1 LPILLLP
8 RKVCVSSLRIKFTG
22 ASFYNPATK
31 TFDQELFAD
40 NGLISSPGA
49 TDIEVKLDQG
59 YVFPAFRDGHAHPIF
74 AGREAAGPV
83 VTKATSIAQIQE
95 VLRNYRLANP
105 EQTWIEGGA
114 YDRSIVEG
122 GLFLASWLDEAVSA
136 VPVVLHASDHHTIWV
151 NSKALEL
158 IPSPLP
164 QLISGSIDV
173 DGSGVPMG
181 VLREPQAMALV
192 LDKAPARTIEQEV
205 AALAWADKVL
215 AKQGIVQAQDAWIT
229 PGMTEIYLAAA
240 SQSALMLDYN
250 LAFKIE
256 PHEWVKSIEFA
267 RTDREKVIGLG
278 NAQLTAKTCKFFAD
292 GVFGSGTASVL
303 EPYLDDVRNHG
314 EPLWIDSELEAA
326 CLVAAEAGFQLHIH
340 AIGDAGVRQALD
352 AIDLVQQRLGKPN
365 LPNVIAH
372 AELISDSDIARFAKL
387 NVVANMQP
395 LWAQADGMLMSCV
408 PRLGKG
414 RIDQM
419 YRMRDLIDSGATIAF
434 GSDWPVSSSNPILG
448 IATAV
453 TRQTAESK
461 PEGGWVIEQAVTV
474 TEAFTN
480 YSASV
485 SFQLTGE
492 HLVPLG
498 MGQPCDFVVLSQ
510 NPLEVD
516 SESLRKLQVIATY
529 KSGQLL
535 AQN

>member
-1 LPILLLP
+1 
-8 RKVCVSSLRIKFTG
+8 LRTKFTG
-22 ASFYNPATK
+22 AKFYNPATK
-31 TFDQELFAD
+31 TFEPELFAED
-40 NGLISSPGA
+40 GLVSSPGSF
-49 TDIEVKLDQG
+49 DKEVKLAQG
-59 YVFPAFRDGHAHPIF
+59 FVFPAFRDGHAHPIF
-74 AGREAAGPV
+74 AGREAAGPI
-83 VTKATSIAQIQE
+83 VTEAKSIAAVQE
-95 VLRNYRLANP
+95 VLRAYRLANP
-105 EQTWIEGGA
+105 DQVWIEGGA
-114 YDRSIVEG
+114 YDRSIVDG
-122 GLFLASWLDEAVSA
+122 GIFLASWLDEAVPD

-164 QLISGSIDV
+164 KLISGSVDV
-173 DGSGVPMG
+173 DGSGVPTG

-205 AALAWADKVL
+205 AALVWADKVL

-229 PGMTEIYLAAA
+229 AGMTEVYLAAV
-240 SQSALMLDYN
+240 SQSALVLDYN

-267 RTDREKVIGLG
+267 KVDREKVLYLG
-278 NAQLTAKTCKFFAD
+278 SSQLTANTCKFFAD

-303 EPYLDDVRNHG
+303 EPYLDDAHSHG
-314 EPLWIDSELEAA
+314 EPLWGKSELESA
-326 CLVAAEAGFQLHIH
+326 CLAAAELGFQLHIH

-352 AIDLVQQRLGKPN
+352 AIDHVQQRLGKPK

-372 AELISDSDIARFAKL
+372 AELISDSDISRFTEL

-408 PRLGKG
+408 PRLGMG
-414 RIDQM
+414 RIDQL

-453 TRQTAESK
+453 TRQTADSK
-461 PEGGWVIEQAVTV
+461 PEGGWVIEQAVTAA
-474 TEAFTN
+474 EALAC
-480 YSASV
+480 YSSSV
-485 SFQLTGE
+485 SFQLSGIHTDS
-492 HLVPLG
+492 LG
-498 MGQPCDFVVLSQ
+498 IGQPCDFVLLSQ

-516 SESLRKLQVIATY
+516 SEALRGIEVTATY
-529 KSGQLL
+529 KAGQLCSGGML
-535 AQN
+535 AN

>member
-1 LPILLLP
+1 MPFLLLP
-8 RKVCVSSLRIKFTG
+8 RKVGVPSLKLKFTG
-22 ASFYNPATK
+22 ASFFNPSTN
-31 TFDQELFAD
+31 TFERELFAED
-40 NGLISSPGA
+40 GLVISPGSFEE
-49 TDIEVKLDQG
+49 EVKLPQG
-59 YVFPAFRDGHAHPIF
+59 YVFPAFRDGHAHPVF

-83 VTKATSIAQIQE
+83 VTKAKSIAEIQE
-95 VLRNYRLANP
+95 ILTSYRKANP
-105 EQTWIEGGA
+105 GQTWIEGGA

-122 GLFLASWLDEAVSA
+122 GIFLASWLDEAVSDI
-136 VPVVLHASDHHTIWV
+136 PVVLHASDHHTIWV
-151 NSKALEL
+151 NGKALEL

-173 DGSGVPMG
+173 GASGAPTG

-192 LDKAPARTIEQEV
+192 LDKAPVRTIEQEI

-229 PGMTEIYLAAA
+229 PGMTEIYLGAA
-240 SQSALMLDYN
+240 SKGALLLDYN

-267 RTDREKVIGLG
+267 KGDRAKVLALD
-278 NAQLTAKTCKFFAD
+278 NAKITAKTCKFFAD

-303 EPYLDDVRNHG
+303 EPYLDNAHNHG
-314 EPLWIDSELEAA
+314 EPLWSVNELEAA
-326 CLVAAEAGFQLHIH
+326 CLEAAGLGFQLHIH

-352 AIDLVQQRLGKPN
+352 AIEYVQKRLGAPA

-372 AELISDSDIARFAKL
+372 AELISDSDIPRFAKL

-408 PRLGKG
+408 PRLGIE

-419 YRMRDLIDSGATIAF
+419 YRMRDLINSGALISF

-453 TRQTAESK
+453 TRQTADGK
-461 PEGGWVIEQAVTV
+461 PEGGWVIEQAITAE
-474 TEAFTN
+474 EALTS
-480 YSASV
+480 YSSSV
-485 SFQLTGE
+485 AFQLTGIRS
-492 HLVPLG
+492 VPLSV
-498 MGQPCDFVVLSQ
+498 GQSCDFIVLDQ
-510 NPLEVD
+510 NPLEMP
-516 SESLRKLQVIATY
+516 STALRDVKVLSTFKAG
-529 KSGQLL
+529 KEL
-535 AQN
+535 AKH

>member
-1 LPILLLP
+1 MPLLLLS
-8 RKVCVSSLRIKFTG
+8 RKVGVQSLKLKFTE

-31 TFDQELFAD
+31 SFEQELFAED
-40 NGLISSPGA
+40 GVVISPGA
-49 TDIEVKLDQG
+49 FDKEVKLAPG
-59 YVFPAFRDGHAHPIF
+59 YVFPAFRDGHAHPVF

-83 VTKATSIAQIQE
+83 LSNAKSITVIQE
-95 VLRNYRLANP
+95 ILSSYRNANP
-105 EQTWIEGGA
+105 DQTWIEGGA

-122 GLFLASWLDEAVSA
+122 GIFLASWLDEAVSD

-164 QLISGSIDV
+164 ELISGSIDI
-173 DGSGVPMG
+173 DASGFPTG
-181 VLREPQAMALV
+181 VLREPQAMAVV
-192 LDKAPARTIEQEV
+192 LDKAPVRTIEQEV
-205 AALAWADKVL
+205 SALVWADKVL

-229 PGMTEIYLAAA
+229 SGMTEIYLAAV
-240 SQSALMLDYN
+240 SEDALLLDYN

-256 PHEWVKSIEFA
+256 PHEWVMSLEFA
-267 RTDREKVIGLG
+267 KLDREKVLALA

-303 EPYLDDVRNHG
+303 EPYLDDANNNG
-314 EPLWIDSELEAA
+314 EPLWSSSELEAA
-326 CLVAAEAGFQLHIH
+326 CLSAAELGFQLHIH

-352 AIDLVQQRLGKPN
+352 AIEHVQTRLGIPD

-387 NVVANMQP
+387 NVIANMQP

-408 PRLGKG
+408 PKLGIE

-419 YRMRDLIDSGATIAF
+419 YRMRDLLDGGAVIAF

-453 TRQTAESK
+453 TRQTADAK
-461 PEGGWVIEQAVTV
+461 PEGGWVIEQAISAA
-474 TEAFTN
+474 EALER
-480 YSASV
+480 YSSSV
-485 SFQLTGE
+485 VFQLTGSKAD
-492 HLVPLG
+492 PLSI
-498 MGQPCDFVVLSQ
+498 GQSCDFIVLDQ
-510 NPLEVD
+510 NPLEVAPQY
-516 SESLRKLQVIATY
+516 LRDINVLATF
-529 KSGQLL
+529 KSGQKI
-535 AQN
+535 A

>member
-1 LPILLLP
+1 M
-8 RKVCVSSLRIKFTG
+8 RTKFTG

-31 TFDQELFAD
+31 TFEQELFAED
-40 NGLISSPGA
+40 GLVSSPGA
-49 TDIEVKLDQG
+49 FDQEVTLGQG
-59 YVFPAFRDGHAHPIF
+59 FVFPAFRDGHAHPIF

-83 VTKATSIAQIQE
+83 VTEAKSIAQVQE
-95 VLRNYRLANP
+95 ILRSYRIANP
-105 EQTWIEGGA
+105 DQLWIEGGA

-122 GLFLASWLDEAVSA
+122 GVFLALWLDEAVPD

-158 IPSPLP
+158 IPSPIP
-164 QLISGSIDV
+164 QLISGSVDV
-173 DGSGVPMG
+173 DASGVPTG

-192 LDKAPARTIEQEV
+192 LDKAPVKTLKQEV
-205 AALAWADKVL
+205 DALAWADKVL

-229 PGMTEIYLAAA
+229 PGMTEVYLAAV
-240 SQSALMLDYN
+240 SQGDLILDYN

-267 RTDREKVIGLG
+267 KTDREKVRNLHSS
-278 NAQLTAKTCKFFAD
+278 QLTAKTCKLFAD

-303 EPYLDDVRNHG
+303 EPYLDDVHNHG
-314 EPLWIDSELEAA
+314 EPLWGKEELEAA
-326 CLVAAEAGFQLHIH
+326 CLAAAELGFQLHIH

-352 AIDLVQQRLGKPN
+352 AIDYVQQRLGKPD

-372 AELISDSDIARFAKL
+372 AELISDSDIPRFAKL

-408 PRLGKG
+408 PRLGMG
-414 RIDQM
+414 RIDQL

-453 TRQTAESK
+453 TRQTADSK
-461 PEGGWVIEQAVTV
+461 PQGGWVIEQAVTAA
-474 TEAFTN
+474 EALSC
-480 YSASV
+480 YSSSV
-485 SFQLTGE
+485 IYQLTGI
-492 HLVPLG
+492 HTVPLG
-498 MGQPCDFVVLSQ
+498 IGQPCDFVLLSH
-510 NPLEVD
+510 NPMEID
-516 SESLRKLQVIATY
+516 SGNLRKIEVLATY
-529 KSGQLL
+529 KAGQQVLDGRNGML
-535 AQN
+535 DT

>member
-1 LPILLLP
+1 M
-8 RKVCVSSLRIKFTG
+8 
-22 ASFYNPATK
+22 ANPAR
-31 TFDQELFAD
+31 FDQEVVV
-40 NGLISSPGA
+40 P
-49 TDIEVKLDQG
+49 KG
-59 YVFPAFRDGHAHPIF
+59 YVFPAFRDGHAHPVF

-83 VTKATSIAQIQE
+83 VTQATSIAEIQE
-95 VLRNYRLANP
+95 VLRRYRSTNP
-105 EQTWIEGGA
+105 EQVWIEGGA

-122 GLFLASWLDEAVSA
+122 GVFLASWLDEAVSD

-158 IPSPLP
+158 VPSPLP
-164 QLISGSIDV
+164 KLISGSIDV
-173 DGSGVPMG
+173 DASNAPTG

-215 AKQGIVQAQDAWIT
+215 TKQGIVQAQDAWIT
-229 PGMTEIYLAAA
+229 PGMTEIYLAAVSNGA
-240 SQSALMLDYN
+240 VLLDYN

-256 PHEWVKSIEFA
+256 PHEWVNSIEFA
-267 RTDREKVIGLG
+267 KADREKVIALG
-278 NAQLTAKTCKFFAD
+278 KTQLTAMTCKFFAD

-303 EPYLDDVRNHG
+303 EPYLDDAHNHG
-314 EPLWIDSELEAA
+314 EPLWGKSELEAA
-326 CLVAAEAGFQLHIH
+326 CLTAAEAGFQLHIH

-352 AIDLVQQRLGKPN
+352 AIELVQKQLGKPE

-372 AELISDSDIARFAKL
+372 AELINDSDIARFAEL

-408 PRLGKG
+408 PRLGMG

-453 TRQTAESK
+453 TRQTADAK
-461 PEGGWVIEQAVTV
+461 PEGGWVIEQALTV
-474 TEAFTN
+474 NEALSN
-480 YSASV
+480 YSSAV
-485 SFQLTGE
+485 SFQLTGVNA
-492 HLVPLG
+492 VPLEK
-498 MGQPCDFVVLSQ
+498 GQPCDFVILSK
-510 NPLEVD
+510 NPLEVG
-516 SESLRKLQVIATY
+516 A
-529 KSGQLL
+529 GQLRNIEVV
-535 AQN
+535 ATFKAGKQIA

>member
-1 LPILLLP
+1 M
-8 RKVCVSSLRIKFTG
+8 RIKFSG
-22 ASFYNPATK
+22 ASFYNPVSQA
-31 TFDQELFAD
+31 FDQELFAES
-40 NGLISSPGA
+40 GKVA
-49 TDIEVKLDQG
+49 TSGSFDQEIELPEG
-59 YVFPAFRDGHAHPIF
+59 FVFPAFRDGHAHPVF

-83 VTKATSIAQIQE
+83 VTQATSISQIQQ
-95 VLRNYRLANP
+95 VLSDYRSANP
-105 EQTWIEGGA
+105 DQVWIEGGA

-122 GLFLASWLDEAVSA
+122 GVFLASWLDEAVSD

-164 QLISGSIDV
+164 RLISGSIDV
-173 DGSGVPMG
+173 DGSGLPTG

-192 LDKAPARTIEQEV
+192 LDKAPARTIQQEV

-229 PGMTEIYLAAA
+229 SGMTEIYLAAV
-240 SQSALMLDYN
+240 SENALLLDYN

-267 RTDREKVIGLG
+267 KTDQAKVIALG
-278 NAQLTAKTCKFFAD
+278 SSKLSAKTCKFFAD

-303 EPYLDDVRNHG
+303 EPYLDNAHNHG
-314 EPLWIDSELEAA
+314 EPLWSKSDLEEA
-326 CLVAAEAGFQLHIH
+326 CLAAAEAGFQLHIH

-352 AIDLVQQRLGKPN
+352 AIEHVQHRLGIPQ

-372 AELISDSDIARFAKL
+372 AELINDSDISRFASL

-453 TRQTAESK
+453 TRQTADSK
-461 PEGGWVIEQAVTV
+461 PEGGWVIEQAVSAA
-474 TEAFTN
+474 EAFSS
-480 YSASV
+480 YSSAV
-485 SFQLTGE
+485 SYQLTGR
-492 HLVPLG
+492 HVTPLG
-498 MGQPCDFVVLSQ
+498 IDQPCDFVVLSH
-510 NPLEVD
+510 NPHKVT
-516 SESLRKLQVIATY
+516 A
-529 KSGQLL
+529 GQLRNIEVL
-535 AQN
+535 ATFKAGQQVA